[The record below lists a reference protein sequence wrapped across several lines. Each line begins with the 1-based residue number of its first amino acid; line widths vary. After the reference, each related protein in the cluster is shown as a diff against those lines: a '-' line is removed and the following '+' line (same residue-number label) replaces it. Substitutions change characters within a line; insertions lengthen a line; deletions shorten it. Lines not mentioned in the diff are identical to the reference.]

1 MRDDSWRD
9 RAACRGVD
17 VELFYSDLEVDVHT
31 ALAIC
36 ARCEVRGLCLKQAM
50 VNREVFGVWG
60 GTVERQ
66 RRRAFRQR
74 QVTRDTDAA

>member
-17 VELFYSDLEVDVHT
+17 VELFYSETESDIRV

-36 ARCEVRGLCLKQAM
+36 ARCEVRAQCLEQAM
-50 VNREVFGVWG
+50 TQRELFGVWG
-60 GTVERQ
+60 GTLERQ
-66 RRRAFRQR
+66 
-74 QVTRDTDAA
+74 